1 MTDHGRSEATDPTD
15 LTWWYWLASVS
26 GLGPAYT
33 RTLVETFGTPQNLFE
48 ARAKDVEEA
57 IKLPARTMDALE
69 KSKRELSRFEAIAN
83 RQAKTAAAM
92 GARILTLHDSDYPEF
107 LKSQHK
113 QAPALLHVQGDLNLI
128 RPRCVA
134 IVGTRSPSTE
144 AMAAV
149 LKVSRRLCDNGNP
162 IVAGMAR
169 GVDTAAHQ
177 GALESQG
184 RTIGVLGC
192 GLDHIYPPENAPLYA
207 ETRQRGLL
215 VSQFPFGSPPSPGNL
230 RQRNKLIV
238 ALVEAVV
245 IAESDV
251 NGGAMIAARSA
262 LEQGRNLFAMKWE
275 DMESPAR
282 AGTRRLLEAKLARPV
297 EEYATD
303 IPFDDPLFP
312 GSGGPVSRAWQAAFP
327 NPRNRRSSDDSNQSE
342 PGEVQSA
349 QGEPQSSARRTSRR
363 RNPRPRTRS

>member
-1 MTDHGRSEATDPTD
+1 MTNNGNSEETN
-15 LTWWYWLASVS
+15 LVWWYWLSSVS

-33 RTLVETFGTPQNLFE
+33 RMLVDAFGGPKNVFE
-48 ARAKDVEEA
+48 AKAEDITET
-57 IKLPARTMDALE
+57 IKLPAKTMDALE
-69 KSKRELSRFEAIAN
+69 KSKGELPRFEAIAN
-83 RQAKTAAAM
+83 RQLKTATAM
-92 GARILTLHDSDYPEF
+92 GARILALHDDDYPEF

-113 QAPALLHVQGDLNLI
+113 QAPPLLHIQGNLDLI

-144 AMAAV
+144 AIRAV
-149 LKVSRRLCDNGNP
+149 QRVSRNLCDNGNP

-169 GVDTAAHQ
+169 GIDTAAHQ

-184 RTIGVLGC
+184 MTIGVLGS

-207 ETRQRGLL
+207 EARQRGLL
-215 VSQFPFGSPPSPGNL
+215 VSQFPFGAPPSPANL

-262 LEQGRNLFAMKWE
+262 LEQGRNLFAMQWD
-275 DMESPAR
+275 DMEAPAR
-282 AGTRRLLEAKLARPV
+282 AGTRRLLEAQFAKPV
-297 EEYATD
+297 QETATG
-303 IPFDDPLFP
+303 IPFNQPLFP
-312 GSGGPVSRAWQAAFP
+312 GSGGPVSKAWQAAFP
-327 NPRNRRSSDDSNQSE
+327 NPRGRRGSDDPEGSE
-342 PGEVQSA
+342 PGEA
-349 QGEPQSSARRTSRR
+349 KTAPREPIRSPTPTSR
-363 RNPRPRTRS
+363 PRKSRARTRS